1 MQVACFDTAFHLG
14 TAPSP
19 IVNAIPER
27 FHVEGARRYGFHGLS
42 YECVAKRLRQV
53 APAVASKRVI
63 IAHLGSVASM
73 GALIKGLNFESTM
86 GFTALDGLPMGTR
99 PEQID
104 SGVLC
109 YLINIKGMPAT
120 SVEGLKWAQRLVGD
134 QQRHAELQS
143 SHEPPERCLPSSI
156 LSIHRCECRD
166 FGGGDRRR

>member
-1 MQVACFDTAFHLG
+1 
-14 TAPSP
+14 
-19 IVNAIPER
+19 
-27 FHVEGARRYGFHGLS
+27 
-42 YECVAKRLRQV
+42 V

-120 SVEGLKWAQRLVGD
+120 SVEGLKCAQRLVGD
-134 QQRHAELQS
+134 
-143 SHEPPERCLPSSI
+143 
-156 LSIHRCECRD
+156 
-166 FGGGDRRR
+166 